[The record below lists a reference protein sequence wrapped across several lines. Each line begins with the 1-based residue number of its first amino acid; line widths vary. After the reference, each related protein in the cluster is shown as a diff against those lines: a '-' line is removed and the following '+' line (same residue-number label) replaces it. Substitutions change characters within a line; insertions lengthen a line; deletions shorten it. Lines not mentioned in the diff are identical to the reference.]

1 MSADLVAWIHDQF
14 APFGPVTVRAM
25 FGGHG
30 IYRDGTIFA
39 IAIGDALYLKA
50 DEHTRDAFAAAG
62 STPFVYAGGK
72 APITMS
78 YWSVPDAAI
87 DSPQDLLPWAKLAWA
102 AALRKPTPKPKP
114 KAPRTP
120 RRTR

>member
-1 MSADLVAWIHDQF
+1 
-14 APFGPVTVRAM
+14 PVTVRAM

-50 DEHTRDAFAAAG
+50 DEQTRDAFAAAG

-72 APITMS
+72 TPVTMS

-102 AALRKPTPKPKP
+102 AALRKPKPKP
-114 KAPRTP
+114 KRKAPPT
-120 RRTR
+120 RRRAR